1 MYGSGSEYDSQDEMH
16 LFTEMQIHKV
26 GKSGVPTW
34 YIHCPFCY
42 LLLLSSI
49 ASLMTL
55 LAYC

>member
-34 YIHCPFCY
+34 YIHCPFVTFCCFPV
-42 LLLLSSI
+42 LRRS
-49 ASLMTL
+49 
-55 LAYC
+55 